1 MPSLENLRPFLW
13 AALVSLL
20 FLNYTAW
27 QKDHPAAP
35 EPVAAANTP
44 AAPAGDAFA
53 QSVPTVPTAPGAAPA
68 PAAAAAPAPAAPAA
82 AATTPALDAAPAGTP
97 AAVAA
102 TGATPAA
109 APINTPAPAPAL
121 IHVKTDVLDLTV
133 STRGGDL
140 VGLDLWAYPLKKKNP
155 DVKVRLFD
163 TSSDTTRYVHQG
175 GLATGAAA
183 LNKPEPNHLAVFT
196 AQSST
201 YTLKDGESE
210 LRVPL
215 TWTDG
220 AGLTVMRTYVFKR
233 GQYAVSVESEVQNAS
248 NAAVN
253 IAPYSQLLR
262 RAAPVESSMFNPE
275 TYAYRGPAVYDGDKY
290 TKLAVD
296 DEESQTF
303 QKQIKGGWFAAMQ
316 HYFVRAILPPV
327 EEAWTYVLKVNGD
340 DALLQATGPSRSVA
354 AGTSAKLQQTVY
366 MGPKLQDQLVAA
378 GPRLDLTVDYGK
390 LTLIA
395 EPLFW
400 VLKQV
405 HKVVTNWGL
414 TIILVTLLI
423 KLVFYKLAETS
434 GRSMARMRHIQPRM
448 KALQERYADN
458 REELGKQMMELY
470 KREKVNPVAG
480 CLPML
485 VQIPFFIA
493 FYWVLMESVEMRQAP
508 FFGWLNDLSSMD
520 PYYILPVIM
529 AGGMY
534 LQFKL
539 NPAPADPIQAKVFAF
554 MPVVMAVTMAWFPS
568 GLLLYWI
575 TNTGLSILQ
584 QWHINK
590 IVERE
595 TPTKA

>member
-20 FLNYTAW
+20 FLNYAAW

-35 EPVAAANTP
+35 EPVAAATT
-44 AAPAGDAFA
+44 AAPAVDNFA
-53 QSVPTVPTAPGAAPA
+53 QSVPTVPTAPAAATPAIVSAPA
-68 PAAAAAPAPAAPAA
+68 PTVAATPSVVADATAVTAPPPAAAPA
-82 AATTPALDAAPAGTP
+82 
-97 AAVAA
+97 
-102 TGATPAA
+102 
-109 APINTPAPAPAL
+109 APAPAL
-121 IHVKTDVLDLTV
+121 IRVKTDVLDLTV
-133 STRGGDL
+133 STSGGDL
-140 VGLDLWAYPLKKKNP
+140 VGLDLPAYPLKKKNP
-155 DVKVRLFD
+155 EVKVRLFD

-183 LNKPEPNHLAVFT
+183 LGKAEPNHLAVFT
-196 AQSST
+196 AQNSS
-201 YTLKDGESE
+201 YTLAEGANE

-233 GQYAVSVESEVQNAS
+233 GQYAVTVESEVQNAS
-248 NAAVN
+248 TAAVN

-262 RAAPVESSMFNPE
+262 RAAPIESSMFNPE
-275 TYAYRGPAVYDGDKY
+275 TYAYRGPAVYDGEKY
-290 TKLAVD
+290 TKLAAD
-296 DEESQTF
+296 DEDSQKF
-303 QKQIKGGWFAAMQ
+303 QQQIKGGWFAAMQ
-316 HYFVRAILPPV
+316 HYFVTAIVPPV
-327 EEAWTYVLKVNGD
+327 EEAWTYALKINGD
-340 DALLQATGPSRSVA
+340 DALLQATGPTRSVA
-354 AGTSAKLQQTVY
+354 AGTSAKLHQTLY
-366 MGPKLQDQLVAA
+366 MGPKLQDQLAVA

-395 EPLFW
+395 EPLYW

-405 HKVVTNWGL
+405 HKVVSNWGL
-414 TIILVTLLI
+414 TIILVTFLI

-434 GRSMARMRHIQPRM
+434 GRSMARMRNIQPRM

-485 VQIPFFIA
+485 VQVPFFIA

-595 TPTKA
+595 ALTKA

>member
-1 MPSLENLRPFLW
+1 
-13 AALVSLL
+13 V
-20 FLNYTAW
+20 
-27 QKDHPAAP
+27 
-35 EPVAAANTP
+35 
-44 AAPAGDAFA
+44 
-53 QSVPTVPTAPGAAPA
+53 
-68 PAAAAAPAPAAPAA
+68 
-82 AATTPALDAAPAGTP
+82 
-97 AAVAA
+97 
-102 TGATPAA
+102 
-109 APINTPAPAPAL
+109 
-121 IHVKTDVLDLTV
+121 
-133 STRGGDL
+133 
-140 VGLDLWAYPLKKKNP
+140 
-155 DVKVRLFD
+155 
-163 TSSDTTRYVHQG
+163 
-175 GLATGAAA
+175 
-183 LNKPEPNHLAVFT
+183 
-196 AQSST
+196 
-201 YTLKDGESE
+201 
-210 LRVPL
+210 
-215 TWTDG
+215 
-220 AGLTVMRTYVFKR
+220 
-233 GQYAVSVESEVQNAS
+233 
-248 NAAVN
+248 
-253 IAPYSQLLR
+253 
-262 RAAPVESSMFNPE
+262 
-275 TYAYRGPAVYDGDKY
+275 
-290 TKLAVD
+290 
-296 DEESQTF
+296 
-303 QKQIKGGWFAAMQ
+303 
-316 HYFVRAILPPV
+316 PPV

-354 AGTSAKLQQTVY
+354 AGTSAKLHQTIY
-366 MGPKLQDQLVAA
+366 MGPKLQDQLVTA

-529 AGGMY
+529 AGGMF

-595 TPTKA
+595 TPTKAGA

>member
-20 FLNYTAW
+20 FMNYTAW

-35 EPVAAANTP
+35 AAV
-44 AAPAGDAFA
+44 AAPANAPTTDTFA
-53 QSVPTVPTAPGAAPA
+53 QSVPTVPTAPAGVPVPSPSTSA
-68 PAAAAAPAPAAPAA
+68 PAAAVDAA
-82 AATTPALDAAPAGTP
+82 AANAAPVVP
-97 AAVAA
+97 AMAA
-102 TGATPAA
+102 E
-109 APINTPAPAPAL
+109 PAPTL
-121 IHVKTDVLDLTV
+121 VHVKTDVLDLTV

-140 VGLDLWAYPLKKKNP
+140 VGLDLLQYPLHKKNP
-155 DVKVRLFD
+155 EEKVRLFD
-163 TSSDTTRYVHQG
+163 GAAEATRYVHQG
-175 GLATGAAA
+175 GLVTGGAAMG
-183 LNKPEPNHLAVFT
+183 KPEPSHLAIFT
-196 AQSST
+196 AQSSN
-201 YTLKDGESE
+201 YTLADGENE

-233 GQYAVSVESEVQNAS
+233 GQYAVTVESEIQNAS

-253 IAPYSQLLR
+253 VAPYSQILR

-275 TYAYRGPAVYDGDKY
+275 TYAYRGPAVYDGEKY
-290 TKLAVD
+290 TKLNVD
-296 DEESQTF
+296 DEESRTF

-316 HYFVRAILPPV
+316 HYFVTAIVPPGD
-327 EEAWTYVLKVNGD
+327 EAWTYALKINGD
-340 DALLQATGPSRSVA
+340 DALLQTAGPSRSVA
-354 AGTSAKLQQTVY
+354 AGTSAKLNQKLY
-366 MGPKLQDQLVAA
+366 MGPKLQDQLVTA
-378 GPRLDLTVDYGK
+378 GPRLDLSVDYGM

-423 KLVFYKLAETS
+423 KLVFYKLSETS
-434 GRSMARMRHIQPRM
+434 GRSMARMRNIQPRM

-508 FFGWLNDLSSMD
+508 FYGWLNDLSSMD
-520 PYYILPVIM
+520 PYFILPVVM
-529 AGGMY
+529 AGAMF

-554 MPVVMAVTMAWFPS
+554 MPLVMAVTMAWFPS

-584 QWHINK
+584 QWHINR
-590 IVERE
+590 VVARE

>member
-35 EPVAAANTP
+35 EPVAAATTP
-44 AAPAGDAFA
+44 APAVDNFA
-53 QSVPTVPTAPGAAPA
+53 QSVPTVPTAPGAATPA
-68 PAAAAAPAPAAPAA
+68 IAAAPAPTVAAAPSVVADAAVVAAPPAAPA
-82 AATTPALDAAPAGTP
+82 
-97 AAVAA
+97 
-102 TGATPAA
+102 
-109 APINTPAPAPAL
+109 APAPAL
-121 IHVKTDVLDLTV
+121 IRVKTDVLDLTV
-133 STRGGDL
+133 STSGGDL
-140 VGLDLWAYPLKKKNP
+140 VGLDLPAYPLKKKNP

-183 LNKPEPNHLAVFT
+183 LGKAEPNHLAVFT
-196 AQSST
+196 AQNSS
-201 YTLKDGESE
+201 YTLAEGANE

-233 GQYAVSVESEVQNAS
+233 GQYAVTVESEVQNAS
-248 NAAVN
+248 TAAVN

-262 RAAPVESSMFNPE
+262 RAAPIESSMFNPE
-275 TYAYRGPAVYDGDKY
+275 TYAYRGPAVYDGEKY
-290 TKLAVD
+290 TKLAAD
-296 DEESQTF
+296 DEDSQKF
-303 QKQIKGGWFAAMQ
+303 QQQIKGGWFAAMQ
-316 HYFVRAILPPV
+316 HYFVTAIVPPV
-327 EEAWTYVLKVNGD
+327 EEAWTYALKINGD
-340 DALLQATGPSRSVA
+340 DALLQATGPTRSVA
-354 AGTSAKLQQTVY
+354 AGTSAKLQQTLY
-366 MGPKLQDQLVAA
+366 MGPKLQDQLVVA

-395 EPLFW
+395 EPLYW

-414 TIILVTLLI
+414 TIILVTFLI

-434 GRSMARMRHIQPRM
+434 GRSMARMRNIQPRM

-485 VQIPFFIA
+485 VQVPFFIA

-595 TPTKA
+595 ALTKA

>member
-20 FLNYTAW
+20 FMNYTAW

-35 EPVAAANTP
+35 ATVASAAN
-44 AAPAGDAFA
+44 APATDTFA
-53 QSVPTVPTAPGAAPA
+53 QSVPTVPTAPEGVPAPTASAAPA
-68 PAAAAAPAPAAPAA
+68 PGAEAAALSAA
-82 AATTPALDAAPAGTP
+82 AVPVA
-97 AAVAA
+97 AAVVAEPVP
-102 TGATPAA
+102 T
-109 APINTPAPAPAL
+109 L

-140 VGLDLWAYPLKKKNP
+140 VGLDLSQYPLHKKNP
-155 DVKVRLFD
+155 EEKVRLFD
-163 TSSDTTRYVHQG
+163 GSSEATRYVHQG
-175 GLATGAAA
+175 GLVTGGAA
-183 LNKPEPNHLAVFT
+183 LGKTGPSHLAIFT
-196 AQSST
+196 AQSSN
-201 YTLKDGESE
+201 YALADGENE

-233 GQYAVSVESEVQNAS
+233 GQYAVTVESEVQNAS

-253 IAPYSQLLR
+253 VAPYSQILR

-275 TYAYRGPAVYDGDKY
+275 TYAYRGPAVYDGEKY
-290 TKLAVD
+290 SKLKVTD
-296 DEESQTF
+296 DESRTF

-316 HYFVRAILPPV
+316 HYFVTAIVPPV
-327 EEAWTYVLKVNGD
+327 DEAWTYALKINGD
-340 DALLQATGPSRSVA
+340 DALLQTAGPSRSVA
-354 AGTSAKLQQTVY
+354 AGTSAKLYQKLY
-366 MGPKLQDQLVAA
+366 MGPKLQDQLVTA
-378 GPRLDLTVDYGK
+378 GPRLDLSVDYGK
-390 LTLIA
+390 LKMIA

-434 GRSMARMRHIQPRM
+434 GRSMARMRNIQPRM

-493 FYWVLMESVEMRQAP
+493 FYWVLMESVEMRQAS
-508 FFGWLNDLSSMD
+508 FYGWLNDLSSMD
-520 PYYILPVIM
+520 PYYILPIVM
-529 AGGMY
+529 AGAMF

-539 NPAPADPIQAKVFAF
+539 NPAPADPVQAKVFAF
-554 MPVVMAVTMAWFPS
+554 MPLVMAVTMAWFPS

-584 QWHINK
+584 QWHINRV
-590 IVERE
+590 VERE

>member
-20 FLNYTAW
+20 FMNYTAW

-35 EPVAAANTP
+35 VEVAATGN
-44 AAPAGDAFA
+44 APTTDAFA
-53 QSVPTVPTAPGAAPA
+53 QSVPTVPTAPAGVPA
-68 PAAAAAPAPAAPAA
+68 PTAPAAPAPGAEA
-82 AATTPALDAAPAGTP
+82 AALTA
-97 AAVAA
+97 
-102 TGATPAA
+102 AA
-109 APINTPAPAPAL
+109 APLAVAVVAEPAPTL

-140 VGLDLWAYPLKKKNP
+140 VGLDLPDYPLHKKDP

-163 TSSDTTRYVHQG
+163 NTSDTTRYVHQG

-183 LNKPEPNHLAVFT
+183 LGKPEPSHLAVFT
-196 AQSST
+196 AQNT
-201 YTLKDGESE
+201 NYRLADGENE

-233 GQYAVSVESEVQNAS
+233 GQYAVAVESEVQNAS
-248 NAAVN
+248 TAAVN
-253 IAPYSQLLR
+253 IAPYSQILR
-262 RAAPVESSMFNPE
+262 RAAPVKSSMFNPE
-275 TYAYRGPAVYDGDKY
+275 TYAYRGPAVWDGEKY
-290 TKLAVD
+290 RKLKVD
-296 DEESQTF
+296 DDEARKF
-303 QKQIKGGWFAAMQ
+303 QQQIKGGWFAAMQ
-316 HYFVRAILPPV
+316 HYFVTAIVPPGD
-327 EEAWTYVLKVNGD
+327 EAWSYSLHVNGD
-340 DALLQATGPSRSVA
+340 DAMLQAQGPSRSVA
-354 AGTSAKLQQTVY
+354 PGTTAKLQQQLY
-366 MGPKLQDQLVAA
+366 MGPKLHDQLQATA
-378 GPRLDLTVDYGK
+378 PELERTVDFGRLYIIS
-390 LTLIA
+390 T
-395 EPLFW
+395 PLFH
-400 VLKQV
+400 VLRFV
-405 HKVVTNWGL
+405 HGFVSNWGL

-434 GRSMARMRHIQPRM
+434 GRSMARMRNIQPRM

-508 FFGWLNDLSSMD
+508 FYGWLNDLSSMD
-520 PYYILPVIM
+520 PYFILPVIM
-529 AGGMY
+529 AGAMF

-554 MPVVMAVTMAWFPS
+554 MPLVMAVTMAWFPS

-584 QWHINK
+584 QWHINR
-590 IVERE
+590 VVARE

>member
-35 EPVAAANTP
+35 EPVVTATST
-44 AAPAGDAFA
+44 APAGDTFA
-53 QSVPTVPTAPGAAPA
+53 QSVPTVPTAPSTMPATLAPVASVAPAAALGAAPA
-68 PAAAAAPAPAAPAA
+68 LAAASATAVAPAVDPA
-82 AATTPALDAAPAGTP
+82 
-97 AAVAA
+97 V
-102 TGATPAA
+102 
-109 APINTPAPAPAL
+109 APAPAL
-121 IHVKTDVLDLTV
+121 IQVKTDVLDLTV

-140 VGLDLWAYPLKKKNP
+140 VGLDLSAYPLKKQNP

-175 GLATGAAA
+175 GLATGGAAQ
-183 LNKPEPNHLAVFT
+183 NKPEPNHLAVYT
-196 AQSST
+196 AQSSS
-201 YTLKDGESE
+201 YTLKDGENE

-233 GQYAVSVESEVQNAS
+233 GQYAVAVESEVQNAS

-275 TYAYRGPAVYDGDKY
+275 TYAYRGPAVYDGEKY
-290 TKLAVD
+290 SKLATD
-296 DEESQTF
+296 DEDSQKF
-303 QKQIKGGWFAAMQ
+303 QQQIKGGWFAAMQ
-316 HYFVRAILPPV
+316 HYFVTAIVPPV
-327 EEAWTYVLKVNGD
+327 EEAWSYALKVNGD
-340 DALLQATGPSRSVA
+340 DAMLQATGPTRSVA
-354 AGTSAKLQQTVY
+354 AGTSAKLQQTLY
-366 MGPKLQDQLVAA
+366 MGPKLQDQLAAA

-405 HKVVTNWGL
+405 HKVVSNWGL

-508 FFGWLNDLSSMD
+508 FVGWLNDLSSMD

>member
-35 EPVAAANTP
+35 EPVAAATTP
-44 AAPAGDAFA
+44 APAVDNFA
-53 QSVPTVPTAPGAAPA
+53 QSVPTVPTAPGAATPA
-68 PAAAAAPAPAAPAA
+68 IAAAPASTVAAAPSVVADAAVVAAPPAAPA
-82 AATTPALDAAPAGTP
+82 
-97 AAVAA
+97 
-102 TGATPAA
+102 
-109 APINTPAPAPAL
+109 APAPAL
-121 IHVKTDVLDLTV
+121 IRVKTDVLDLTV
-133 STRGGDL
+133 STSGGDL
-140 VGLDLWAYPLKKKNP
+140 VGLDLPAYPLKKKNP

-183 LNKPEPNHLAVFT
+183 LGKAEPNHLAVFT
-196 AQSST
+196 AQNSS
-201 YTLKDGESE
+201 YTLAEGANE

-233 GQYAVSVESEVQNAS
+233 GQYAVTVESEVQNAS
-248 NAAVN
+248 TAAVN

-262 RAAPVESSMFNPE
+262 RAAPIESSMFNPE
-275 TYAYRGPAVYDGDKY
+275 TYAYRGPAVYDGEKY
-290 TKLAVD
+290 TKLAAD
-296 DEESQTF
+296 DEDSQKF
-303 QKQIKGGWFAAMQ
+303 QQQIKGGWFAAMQ
-316 HYFVRAILPPV
+316 HYFVTAIVPPV
-327 EEAWTYVLKVNGD
+327 EEAWTYALKINGD
-340 DALLQATGPSRSVA
+340 DALLQATGPTRSVA
-354 AGTSAKLQQTVY
+354 AGTSAKLQQTLY
-366 MGPKLQDQLVAA
+366 MGPKLQDQLVVA

-395 EPLFW
+395 EPLYW

-414 TIILVTLLI
+414 TIILVTFLI

-434 GRSMARMRHIQPRM
+434 GRSMARMRNIQPRM

-485 VQIPFFIA
+485 VQVPFFIA

-595 TPTKA
+595 ALTKA

>member
-20 FLNYTAW
+20 FMNYTAW

-35 EPVAAANTP
+35 ATVASAAN
-44 AAPAGDAFA
+44 APATDTFA
-53 QSVPTVPTAPGAAPA
+53 QSVPTVPTAPEGVPAPTASAAPA
-68 PAAAAAPAPAAPAA
+68 PGAEAAALSAA
-82 AATTPALDAAPAGTP
+82 AVPVA
-97 AAVAA
+97 AAVVAEPVP
-102 TGATPAA
+102 T
-109 APINTPAPAPAL
+109 L

-140 VGLDLWAYPLKKKNP
+140 VGLDLSQYPLHKKNP
-155 DVKVRLFD
+155 EEKVRLFD
-163 TSSDTTRYVHQG
+163 GSSEATRYVHQG
-175 GLATGAAA
+175 GLVTGGAA
-183 LNKPEPNHLAVFT
+183 LGKTGPSHLAIFT
-196 AQSST
+196 AQSSN
-201 YTLKDGESE
+201 YALADGENE

-233 GQYAVSVESEVQNAS
+233 GQYAVTVESEVQNAS

-253 IAPYSQLLR
+253 VAPYSQILR

-275 TYAYRGPAVYDGDKY
+275 TYAYRGPAVYDGEKY
-290 TKLAVD
+290 SKLKVTD
-296 DEESQTF
+296 DESRTF

-316 HYFVRAILPPV
+316 HYFVTAIVPPV
-327 EEAWTYVLKVNGD
+327 DEAWTYALKINGD
-340 DALLQATGPSRSVA
+340 DALLQTAGPSRSVA
-354 AGTSAKLQQTVY
+354 AGTSAKLYQKLY
-366 MGPKLQDQLVAA
+366 MGPKLQDQLVTA
-378 GPRLDLTVDYGK
+378 GPRLDLSVDYGK

-434 GRSMARMRHIQPRM
+434 GRSMARMRNIQPRM

-493 FYWVLMESVEMRQAP
+493 FYWVLMESVEMRQAS
-508 FFGWLNDLSSMD
+508 FYGWLNDLSSMD
-520 PYYILPVIM
+520 PYYILPIVM
-529 AGGMY
+529 AGAMF

-539 NPAPADPIQAKVFAF
+539 NPAPADPVQAKVFAF
-554 MPVVMAVTMAWFPS
+554 MPLVMAVTMAWFPS

-584 QWHINK
+584 QWHINRV
-590 IVERE
+590 VERE

>member
-35 EPVAAANTP
+35 EPIVAASP
-44 AAPAGDAFA
+44 AAATDTFA
-53 QSVPTVPTAPGAAPA
+53 QSVPTVPAAPA
-68 PAAAAAPAPAAPAA
+68 PVVTPAAPAGSPAPEAAAAPVTAA
-82 AATTPALDAAPAGTP
+82 AVVTPEVAPT
-97 AAVAA
+97 
-102 TGATPAA
+102 
-109 APINTPAPAPAL
+109 L

-140 VGLDLWAYPLKKKNP
+140 VGLDLPDYPLQKKVP

-163 TSSDTTRYVHQG
+163 TSSDATRYVHQG

-183 LNKPEPNHLAVFT
+183 LGKPEPNHLAVFT
-196 AQSST
+196 AQSSS
-201 YTLKDGESE
+201 YTLKDGENE

-233 GQYAVSVESEVQNAS
+233 GQYAVTVESEVQNAS
-248 NAAVN
+248 TAAVN
-253 IAPYSQLLR
+253 VAPYSQLLR
-262 RAAPVESSMFNPE
+262 RAAPVKSSMFNPE
-275 TYAYRGPAVYDGDKY
+275 TYAYRGPAIWDGEKY
-290 TKLAVD
+290 RKLKVD
-296 DEESQTF
+296 DEEARKF
-303 QKQIKGGWFAAMQ
+303 QQQIKGGWFAAMQ
-316 HYFVRAILPPV
+316 HYFVTAIVPPGD
-327 EEAWTYVLKVNGD
+327 EAWSYSLHVNGD
-340 DALLQATGPSRSVA
+340 DAMLQTQGPARSVA
-354 AGTSAKLQQTVY
+354 PGTTTKLHQQLY
-366 MGPKLQDQLVAA
+366 MGPKLHDQLKATA
-378 GPRLDLTVDYGK
+378 PELERTVDFGRLYIIS
-390 LTLIA
+390 T
-395 EPLFW
+395 PLFH
-400 VLKQV
+400 VLRFV
-405 HKVVTNWGL
+405 HGFVSNWGL

-434 GRSMARMRHIQPRM
+434 GRSMARMRNIQPRM

-520 PYYILPVIM
+520 PYFILPIVM
-529 AGGMY
+529 AGAMFA
-534 LQFKL
+534 QFKL
-539 NPAPADPIQAKVFAF
+539 NPAPADPVQAKVFAF
-554 MPVVMAVTMAWFPS
+554 MPLVMAVTMAWFPS

-590 IVERE
+590 VVERE

>member
-20 FLNYTAW
+20 FMNYTAW
-27 QKDHPAAP
+27 EKDHPAA
-35 EPVAAANTP
+35 VAAAVN
-44 AAPAGDAFA
+44 APTTDTFA
-53 QSVPTVPTAPGAAPA
+53 QSVPTVPTAPGAVPA
-68 PAAAAAPAPAAPAA
+68 PAAAMAP
-82 AATTPALDAAPAGTP
+82 TTPAGTP
-97 AAVAA
+97 TAASAA
-102 TGATPAA
+102 TVTTSVV
-109 APINTPAPAPAL
+109 APINTPAPAL

-140 VGLDLWAYPLKKKNP
+140 VGLDLPQYPLHKKNP
-155 DVKVRLFD
+155 EEKVRLFD
-163 TSSDTTRYVHQG
+163 DSSEATRYVHQG
-175 GLATGAAA
+175 GLVTGGAAVG
-183 LNKPEPNHLAVFT
+183 KPEPSHLAIFT
-196 AQSST
+196 AQSSS
-201 YTLKDGESE
+201 YTLADGENE

-233 GQYAVSVESEVQNAS
+233 GQYAVNVESEVQNAS

-253 IAPYSQLLR
+253 VAPYSQILR

-275 TYAYRGPAVYDGDKY
+275 TYAYRGPAVYDGEKY
-290 TKLAVD
+290 SKLKVTD
-296 DEESQTF
+296 DESRTF

-316 HYFVRAILPPV
+316 HYFVTAIVPPV
-327 EEAWTYVLKVNGD
+327 DEAWTYALKINGD
-340 DALLQATGPSRSVA
+340 DALLQTAGPSRSVA
-354 AGTSAKLQQTVY
+354 AGTSAKLYQKLY

-378 GPRLDLTVDYGK
+378 GPRLDLSVDYGK

-423 KLVFYKLAETS
+423 KLVFYKLSETS
-434 GRSMARMRHIQPRM
+434 GRSMARMRNIQPRM

-470 KREKVNPVAG
+470 KREKVNPIAG

-508 FFGWLNDLSSMD
+508 FYGWLNDLSSMD
-520 PYYILPVIM
+520 PYYVLPIVM
-529 AGGMY
+529 AGAMF

-554 MPVVMAVTMAWFPS
+554 MPLVMAVTMAWFPS

-584 QWHINK
+584 QWHINR
-590 IVERE
+590 VVARE

>member
-35 EPVAAANTP
+35 EPVAAAAATKAP
-44 AAPAGDAFA
+44 AADTFA
-53 QSVPTVPTAPGAAPA
+53 QSVPTVPTAPTAAPA
-68 PAAAAAPAPAAPAA
+68 VVPAAVPAAAAPAMA
-82 AATTPALDAAPAGTP
+82 AGTAP
-97 AAVAA
+97 EV
-102 TGATPAA
+102 AA
-109 APINTPAPAPAL
+109 APVAAAPTL

-140 VGLDLWAYPLKKKNP
+140 VGLDLPDYPLHKKDP

-163 TSSDTTRYVHQG
+163 NTNEATRYLHQG

-183 LNKPEPNHLAVFT
+183 LGKPEPNHLAVFT
-196 AQSST
+196 AQASS
-201 YTLKDGESE
+201 YTLADGENE

-233 GQYAVSVESEVQNAS
+233 GQYAVTVESEVQNAS

-253 IAPYSQLLR
+253 VAPYSQLLR
-262 RAAPVESSMFNPE
+262 RAAPVKSSMFNPE
-275 TYAYRGPAVYDGDKY
+275 TYAYRGPAVWDGEKY
-290 TKLAVD
+290 RKLKVD
-296 DEESQTF
+296 DEESGKF
-303 QKQIKGGWFAAMQ
+303 QQQIKGGWFAAMQ
-316 HYFVRAILPPV
+316 HYFVTAIVPPGD
-327 EEAWTYVLKVNGD
+327 EAWQYALQINGD
-340 DALLQATGPSRSVA
+340 DSLLRSTGPSRSVA
-354 AGTSAKLQQTVY
+354 PGTTTKLHQQLY
-366 MGPKLQDQLVAA
+366 MGPKLHDQLKATA
-378 GPRLDLTVDYGK
+378 PELERTVDFGRLYIIS
-390 LTLIA
+390 T
-395 EPLFW
+395 PLFH
-400 VLKQV
+400 VLRFV
-405 HKVVTNWGL
+405 HGFVSNWGL

-434 GRSMARMRHIQPRM
+434 GRSMARMRNIQPRM

-470 KREKVNPVAG
+470 KREKVNPIAG

-520 PYYILPVIM
+520 PYFILPVIM
-529 AGGMY
+529 AGAMFA
-534 LQFKL
+534 QFKL
-539 NPAPADPIQAKVFAF
+539 NPAPADPVQAKVFAF
-554 MPVVMAVTMAWFPS
+554 MPLVMAVTMAWFPS

-595 TPTKA
+595 NPTKA

>member
-20 FLNYTAW
+20 FMNYTAW

-35 EPVAAANTP
+35 VEVAATGN
-44 AAPAGDAFA
+44 APTTDAFA
-53 QSVPTVPTAPGAAPA
+53 QSVPTVPTAPAGVPA
-68 PAAAAAPAPAAPAA
+68 PTAPAAPAPGAEA
-82 AATTPALDAAPAGTP
+82 AALTA
-97 AAVAA
+97 
-102 TGATPAA
+102 AA
-109 APINTPAPAPAL
+109 APVAAAVVAEPAPTL

-140 VGLDLWAYPLKKKNP
+140 VRLDLPQYPLHKKNP
-155 DVKVRLFD
+155 EEKVRLFD
-163 TSSDTTRYVHQG
+163 GTSEATRYVHQG
-175 GLATGAAA
+175 GLVTGGAAVG
-183 LNKPEPNHLAVFT
+183 KTGPSHLAIFT
-196 AQSST
+196 AQSSN
-201 YTLKDGESE
+201 YTLADGENE

-233 GQYAVSVESEVQNAS
+233 GQYAVAVESEVQNAS
-248 NAAVN
+248 TAAVN
-253 IAPYSQLLR
+253 IAPYSQILR

-275 TYAYRGPAVYDGDKY
+275 TYAYRGPAVYDGEKY
-290 TKLAVD
+290 SKLKVTD
-296 DEESQTF
+296 DESRTF

-316 HYFVRAILPPV
+316 HYFVTAIVPPV
-327 EEAWTYVLKVNGD
+327 DEAWTYALKINGD
-340 DALLQATGPSRSVA
+340 DALLQTAGPSRSVA
-354 AGTSAKLQQTVY
+354 AGTSAKLYQKLY
-366 MGPKLQDQLVAA
+366 MGPKLQDQLVTA
-378 GPRLDLTVDYGK
+378 GPRLDLSVDYGK

-400 VLKQV
+400 VLKHV

-434 GRSMARMRHIQPRM
+434 GRSMARMRNIQPRM

-493 FYWVLMESVEMRQAP
+493 FYWVLMESVEMRQAS
-508 FFGWLNDLSSMD
+508 FYGWLNDLSSMD
-520 PYYILPVIM
+520 PYYILPIVM
-529 AGGMY
+529 AGAMF

-539 NPAPADPIQAKVFAF
+539 NPAPADPVQAKVFAF
-554 MPVVMAVTMAWFPS
+554 MPLVMAVTMAWFPS

-584 QWHINK
+584 QWHINRV
-590 IVERE
+590 VERE

>member
-35 EPVAAANTP
+35 EPVAAATT
-44 AAPAGDAFA
+44 AAPAVDNFA
-53 QSVPTVPTAPGAAPA
+53 QSVPTVPTAPAAATPAIASAPA
-68 PAAAAAPAPAAPAA
+68 PTVAAAPSVVADATAVTAPPTAAAPA
-82 AATTPALDAAPAGTP
+82 
-97 AAVAA
+97 
-102 TGATPAA
+102 
-109 APINTPAPAPAL
+109 APAPAL
-121 IHVKTDVLDLTV
+121 IRVKTDVLDLTV
-133 STRGGDL
+133 STSGGDL
-140 VGLDLWAYPLKKKNP
+140 VGLDLPAYPLKKKNP
-155 DVKVRLFD
+155 EVKVRLFD

-183 LNKPEPNHLAVFT
+183 LGKAEPNHLAVFT
-196 AQSST
+196 AQNSS
-201 YTLKDGESE
+201 YTLAEGVNE

-233 GQYAVSVESEVQNAS
+233 GQYAVTVESEVQNAS
-248 NAAVN
+248 TAAVN

-262 RAAPVESSMFNPE
+262 RAAPIESSMFNPE
-275 TYAYRGPAVYDGDKY
+275 TYAYRGPAVYDGEKY
-290 TKLAVD
+290 TKLAAD
-296 DEESQTF
+296 DEDSQKF
-303 QKQIKGGWFAAMQ
+303 QQQIKGGWFAAMQ
-316 HYFVRAILPPV
+316 HYFVTAIVPPV
-327 EEAWTYVLKVNGD
+327 EEAWTYALKINGD
-340 DALLQATGPSRSVA
+340 DALLQATGPTRSVA
-354 AGTSAKLQQTVY
+354 AGTSAKLQQTLY
-366 MGPKLQDQLVAA
+366 MGPKLQDQLAVA

-395 EPLFW
+395 EPLYW

-414 TIILVTLLI
+414 TIILVTFLI

-434 GRSMARMRHIQPRM
+434 GRSMARMRNIQPRM

-485 VQIPFFIA
+485 VQVPFFIA

-595 TPTKA
+595 ALTKA

>member
-20 FLNYTAW
+20 FMNYTAW

-35 EPVAAANTP
+35 ATVASAAN
-44 AAPAGDAFA
+44 APATDTFA
-53 QSVPTVPTAPGAAPA
+53 QSVPTVPTAPEGVPAPTASAAPA
-68 PAAAAAPAPAAPAA
+68 PGAEAAALSAA
-82 AATTPALDAAPAGTP
+82 AVPVA
-97 AAVAA
+97 AAVVAEPVP
-102 TGATPAA
+102 T
-109 APINTPAPAPAL
+109 L

-140 VGLDLWAYPLKKKNP
+140 VGLDLSQYPLHKKNP
-155 DVKVRLFD
+155 EEKVRLFD
-163 TSSDTTRYVHQG
+163 GSSEATRYVHQG
-175 GLATGAAA
+175 GLVTGGAA
-183 LNKPEPNHLAVFT
+183 LGKTGPSHLAIFT
-196 AQSST
+196 AQSSN
-201 YTLKDGESE
+201 YALADGENE

-233 GQYAVSVESEVQNAS
+233 GQYAVTVESEVQNAS

-253 IAPYSQLLR
+253 VAPYSQILR

-275 TYAYRGPAVYDGDKY
+275 TYAYRGPAVYDGEKY
-290 TKLAVD
+290 SKLKVTD
-296 DEESQTF
+296 DESRTF

-316 HYFVRAILPPV
+316 HYFVTAIVPPV
-327 EEAWTYVLKVNGD
+327 DEAWTYALKINGD
-340 DALLQATGPSRSVA
+340 DALLQTAGPSRSVA
-354 AGTSAKLQQTVY
+354 AGTSAKLYQKLY
-366 MGPKLQDQLVAA
+366 MGPKLQDQLVTA
-378 GPRLDLTVDYGK
+378 GPRLDLSVDYGK

-434 GRSMARMRHIQPRM
+434 GRSMARMRNIQPRM

-493 FYWVLMESVEMRQAP
+493 FYWVLMESVEMRQAS
-508 FFGWLNDLSSMD
+508 FCGWLNDLSSMD
-520 PYYILPVIM
+520 PYYILPIVM
-529 AGGMY
+529 AGAMF

-539 NPAPADPIQAKVFAF
+539 NPAPADPVQAKVFAF
-554 MPVVMAVTMAWFPS
+554 MPLVMAVTMAWFPS

-584 QWHINK
+584 QWHINRV
-590 IVERE
+590 VERE